1 MESNLIKTIFFASVV
16 WLAGALLTQDALGAD
31 TVVYAIRAGGA
42 VGTLDLNTGV
52 FSQVTTTPAP
62 FNGLGEYAGVLYG
75 ANGGCDCLFQFN
87 PTTAATTI
95 APHTFNQVVNGVNNG
110 FGALNGLGSTTAGLF
125 AIGVPTGG
133 NNILYSVD
141 PATGDPAMIG
151 VTGVI
156 AGGGVG
162 TLSASVDSSKLY
174 WEVQINCTDTLYSI
188 NTSTGAATTI
198 GSASTCVLPS
208 TPGNPTA
215 LVLTGG
221 TLWANFY
228 NKGFGTINTSSGA
241 QTLVSTNID
250 PTFVGFAP
258 FPLLPPTPVLVGS
271 MGHLAAEENWT
282 STFTLVN
289 KGVAPSQATLSF
301 FGDASDPTGD
311 GPLTLPLIFPQVSTT
326 TVTPAASVSRS
337 MAANASLIVQTAGP
351 QTPPV
356 LVGSAQL
363 AAAGLVD
370 GFAIFHHIPTAQEA
384 VVPMETRNAG
394 SYILAFDNTNGV
406 VLGVAVDNVSTLAGN
421 VGLIIRDDK
430 GEQLTTGSLAVSASG
445 HSSFVLS
452 TQYPV
457 TDGKRGTV
465 EIDTPPGGQISVLG
479 IRFTPPNNAL
489 TTIPA
494 LANVG
499 TGGGSIAHIAT
510 GNGWQTTFVLVNT
523 GTTIAPVTLK
533 FFADL
538 TGGPLTIPVSFPQI
552 PGGTVTLVSSVMQTL
567 NPGATLVIQSAAPL
581 SNPTPTVGSA
591 QVTTTGNVRGFVI
604 FRYNPNGQ
612 EAVVPLESR
621 VANSFVVAFDN
632 TASTATGIA
641 VNSVSL
647 QAMVVPVVVRN
658 DSGAQIATDTITL
671 PPNAHVAF
679 TLVTD
684 KYPQT
689 ANIRGTIEFGTPSGG
704 QIGALGIRIPIAHTF
719 TTLPALAK

>member
-1 MESNLIKTIFFASVV
+1 MESKLIKTIFFASVV
-16 WLAGALLTQDALGAD
+16 WLAGAILTQDAWGAD
-31 TVVYAIRAGGA
+31 TVVYALRAGGA

-52 FSQVTTTPAP
+52 FSQVTSTPVP
-62 FNGLGEYAGVLYG
+62 TVGFGEYAGVLYG

-87 PTTAATTI
+87 PATAATTI
-95 APHTFNQVVNGVNNG
+95 APQTFNQVDNGVANG

-125 AIGVPTGG
+125 VIGAGSSD
-133 NNILYSVD
+133 ILYSVD
-141 PATGDPAMIG
+141 PATGHPTRIG
-151 VTGVI
+151 DTGVI
-156 AGGGVG
+156 AGGGTG
-162 TLSASVDSSKLY
+162 TLSASVDSSQLY

-198 GSASTCVLPS
+198 GSVQACFPS
-208 TPGNPTA
+208 PTGNPTA
-215 LVLTGG
+215 LVFTGG

-228 NKGFGTINTSSGA
+228 TYGFGTISTSSGA
-241 QTLVSTNID
+241 QHLVSTSTQ
-250 PTFVGFAP
+250 PTFAAFAP
-258 FPLLPPTPVLVGS
+258 FPLIPPTPVLVGS
-271 MGHLAAEENWT
+271 MGHIAAEENWT

-289 KGVAPSQATLSF
+289 KGVAPSQAVLSF
-301 FGDASDPTGD
+301 FGDATGPTGD

-326 TVTPAASVSRS
+326 AITTASSVTRS

-370 GFAIFHHIPTAQEA
+370 GFAIFHQIPTAQEA
-384 VVPMETRNAG
+384 VVPMETRNAS
-394 SYILAFDNTNGV
+394 SYLLAFDNTGGIA
-406 VLGVAVDNVSTLAGN
+406 LGVAVENVATSDGN
-421 VGLIIRDDK
+421 VGVIIRDDK
-430 GEQLTTGSLAVSASG
+430 GLPLTTGSLAVSASG
-445 HSSFVLS
+445 HTSFVLA

-457 TDGKRGTV
+457 TDGKRGTI
-465 EIDTPPGGQISVLG
+465 EFDTPPGGQISVVG

-489 TTIPA
+489 TSIPA

-499 TGGGSIAHIAT
+499 TAGGSIAHIAT

-523 GTTIAPVTLK
+523 GTTLAPVTLK

-552 PGGTVTLVSSVMQTL
+552 PGGTVSLVSSVSQPL

-581 SNPTPTVGSA
+581 ANPTPTVGSA
-591 QVTTTGNVRGFVI
+591 QVTTTGNVSGFVI

-612 EAVVPLESR
+612 EAVAPLESR
-621 VANSFVVAFDN
+621 IANSFLVPFDN
-632 TASTATGIA
+632 TDNTATGIA

-647 QAMVVPVVVRN
+647 QTMNVPVIVR
-658 DSGAQIATDTITL
+658 DDTGAQIATDTITL

-689 ANIRGTIEFGTPSGG
+689 ANIRGTVEFGTPPGG
-704 QIGALGIRIPIAHTF
+704 QIGALGIRIPTAHTF
-719 TTLPALAK
+719 TTLPALAR

>member
-1 MESNLIKTIFFASVV
+1 MESKFNTISLASGV
-16 WLAGALLTQDALGAD
+16 WLAAAILTQIAWAAD
-31 TVVYAIRAGGA
+31 TVIYAIRTDGA

-52 FSQVTTTPAP
+52 FSQSSSTSSP
-62 FNGLGEYAGVLYG
+62 FSGLGEYAGVLYG

-87 PTTAATTI
+87 PATGATTAA
-95 APHTFNQVVNGVNNG
+95 PHNLNQVNNG
-110 FGALNGLGSTTAGLF
+110 FGVLNGLGSTTAGVF
-125 AIGVPTGG
+125 VIGAAAGN

-141 PATGDPAMIG
+141 PATGDPTMIG
-151 VTGVI
+151 TTGVI
-156 AGGGVG
+156 AAGGTGN
-162 TLSASVDSSKLY
+162 LSASVDSNKLY
-174 WEVQINCTDTLYSI
+174 WEVRLNCTDTLYSI
-188 NTSTGAATTI
+188 NASTGAATNV
-198 GSASTCVLPS
+198 GSASSCALPS
-208 TPGNPTA
+208 NPGNPTA
-215 LVLTGG
+215 LVFTGG

-228 NKGFGTINTSSGA
+228 THGFGTISTTSGA
-241 QTLVSTNID
+241 QTLVSTNTQ
-250 PTFVGFAP
+250 PTFAGFAP
-258 FPLLPPTPVLVGS
+258 FPLVPPTPVLIGS
-271 MGHLAAEENWT
+271 MAHIAAEENWT

-289 KGVAPSQATLSF
+289 KGVAPSEATLSF
-301 FGDASDPTGD
+301 FGDTSDPTGD
-311 GPLTLPLIFPQVSTT
+311 GPLPLQLVFPQQGTANLFPS
-326 TVTPAASVSRS
+326 SVHSQTLS
-337 MAANASLIVQTAGP
+337 ANASLIVQTAGP

-356 LVGSAQL
+356 LIGSAQL

-370 GFAIFHHIPTAQEA
+370 GFAIFHQIPTAQEA
-384 VVPMETRNAG
+384 VVPLEARNAP
-394 SYILAFDNTNGV
+394 SYLLAFDNTNDLS
-406 VLGVAVDNVSTLAGN
+406 LGVAVDNVAASAGN
-421 VGLIIRDDK
+421 VGVIVRDDT
-430 GEQLTTGSLAVSASG
+430 GAQLTTGSLAVLANG
-445 HSSFVLS
+445 HTSFVLA

-457 TDGKRGTV
+457 TAGKRGTI
-465 EIDTPPGGQISVLG
+465 EFDTPPGGQISVLG

-523 GTTIAPVTLK
+523 GTTLAPVTLK

-552 PGGTVTLVSSVMQTL
+552 PGGTVSLVSSVSQPL

-591 QVTTTGNVRGFVI
+591 QVTTPANVGGFVI

-621 VANSFVVAFDN
+621 VADSFVVAFDN
-632 TASTATGIA
+632 TVGTATGIA

-647 QAMVVPVVVRN
+647 QTVNVPVVVRN
-658 DSGAQIATDTITL
+658 DSGAQIAADTITL

-689 ANIRGTIEFGTPSGG
+689 ANIRGTVEFGTPIGG
-704 QIGALGIRIPIAHTF
+704 QIGALGIRIPLAHTF

>member
-1 MESNLIKTIFFASVV
+1 MESKLIKTIFFASAVC
-16 WLAGALLTQDALGAD
+16 LAGAILTHDALGAD
-31 TVVYAIRAGGA
+31 TLVYAARSGGA

-52 FSQVTTTPAP
+52 FSQSSNTPAAVA
-62 FNGLGEYAGVLYG
+62 GLGEYAGVLYG
-75 ANGGCDCLFQFN
+75 TSATCDCLFQFD
-87 PTTAATTI
+87 PTTAAMTA
-95 APHTFNQVVNGVNNG
+95 APHTFNQSNSG
-110 FGALNGLGSTTAGLF
+110 FGALNGFGSTTAGLF
-125 AIGVPTGG
+125 AIGAAAGS
-133 NNILYSVD
+133 NNILYSVNA
-141 PATGDPAMIG
+141 ATGDPTMIG
-151 VTGVI
+151 STGVV
-156 AGGGVG
+156 AGGGTG
-162 TLSASVDSSKLY
+162 NLSASDDSNKLY
-174 WEVQINCTDTLYSI
+174 WEVRLNCTDTLYSI
-188 NTSTGAATTI
+188 NPSTGAATTI
-198 GSASTCVLPS
+198 GSASSCILPA

-215 LVLTGG
+215 LVFTGG

-228 NKGFGTINTSSGA
+228 TKGFGTISTASGA
-241 QTLVSTNID
+241 QTLISTSTQ
-250 PTFVGFAP
+250 PTFAAFAP
-258 FPLLPPTPVLVGS
+258 FPLTPPTPVLVGS
-271 MGHLAAEENWT
+271 MAHIAAQENWT

-289 KGVAPSQATLSF
+289 KGVAPSQSTLSF

-311 GPLTLPLIFPQVSTT
+311 GPLPLQLVFPQQGTANIYLSSSSSQTL
-326 TVTPAASVSRS
+326 
-337 MAANASLIVQTAGP
+337 AANASLIVQTAGP

-370 GFAIFHHIPTAQEA
+370 GFAIFHQIPTTQEA
-384 VVPMETRNAG
+384 VVPMETRNAS
-394 SYILAFDNTNGV
+394 SYLLAFDNTGGIA
-406 VLGVAVDNVSTLAGN
+406 LGVAVDNVSTSAGN
-421 VGLIIRDDK
+421 VGVIVRDDK
-430 GEQLTTGSLAVSASG
+430 GELLTTRSLAISANG
-445 HSSFVLS
+445 HTSFKLAE
-452 TQYPV
+452 QYPV
-457 TDGKRGTV
+457 TDGIRGTV
-465 EIDTPPGGQISVLG
+465 EFDTPPGGQISVLG

-499 TGGGSIAHIAT
+499 TAGGSIAHIAT

-523 GTTIAPVTLK
+523 GTDLAPVTLK

-552 PGGTVTLVSSVMQTL
+552 PGGTVSLVSSVSQPL

-591 QVTTTGNVRGFVI
+591 QLTTTGNIGGFVI

-621 VANSFVVAFDN
+621 NANSFVVAFDN
-632 TASTATGIA
+632 TAGTATGIA

-647 QAMVVPVVVRN
+647 QTTVVPVVVRN
-658 DSGAQIATDTITL
+658 DSGTEIATDTITL

-689 ANIRGTIEFGTPSGG
+689 ANIRGTVEFGTPVGG
-704 QIGALGIRIPIAHTF
+704 QIGALGIRIPLAHTF

>member
-1 MESNLIKTIFFASVV
+1 MESKLIKAIFFASVV
-16 WLAGALLTQDALGAD
+16 WLAGAILTQDALGAD
-31 TVVYAIRAGGA
+31 TVVYAIRSGGA

-52 FSQVTTTPAP
+52 FSQTTSTTAAVS
-62 FNGLGEYAGVLYG
+62 GLGEYSGVLYG
-75 ANGGCDCLFQFN
+75 SSIGCDCLLQIN
-87 PTTAATTI
+87 PATAAVTI
-95 APHTFNQVVNGVNNG
+95 APHTFNQNGNG
-110 FGALNGLGSTTAGLF
+110 FGAQNGFGSTTAGLF
-125 AIGVPTGG
+125 AIGAAFGG
-133 NNILYSVD
+133 VNILYSVD
-141 PATGDPAMIG
+141 PATGDPTMIG
-151 VTGVI
+151 STGVV
-156 AGGGVG
+156 AGGGTG
-162 TLSASVDSSKLY
+162 SLSASNDSGKLY

-198 GSASTCVLPS
+198 GSVSACFPT
-208 TPGNPTA
+208 TTGNTTA
-215 LVLTGG
+215 LVFIGG
-221 TLWANFY
+221 TLWSNFY
-228 NKGFGTINTSSGA
+228 SHGFGTISTISGT
-241 QTLVSTNID
+241 QTLVSTSTQ
-250 PTFVGFAP
+250 PTFAAFAP

-271 MGHLAAEENWT
+271 MGHLAAQENWT

-289 KGVAPSQATLSF
+289 KGVAPSQAVLSF

-311 GPLTLPLIFPQVSTT
+311 GPLPLQLVFPQRGTANILPSSSYSQT
-326 TVTPAASVSRS
+326 

-370 GFAIFHHIPTAQEA
+370 GFAIFHQIPTAQEA
-384 VVPMETRNAG
+384 VVPMETRNAS
-394 SYILAFDNTNGV
+394 SYLLAFDNTNGV
-406 VLGVAVDNVSTLAGN
+406 TLGVAVDNVSTLAGN

-430 GEQLTTGSLAVSASG
+430 GLQLTTGSLAISPSG
-445 HSSFVLS
+445 HTSFVLS

-465 EIDTPPGGQISVLG
+465 EFDTPPGGQISVLG

-499 TGGGSIAHIAT
+499 TSGGSIAHFAT

-523 GTTIAPVTLK
+523 GTTLAPVTLK

-538 TGGPLTIPVSFPQI
+538 TGGPLTIPVSFPQV
-552 PGGTVTLVSSVMQTL
+552 PGGMVSLVSSVSQPL

-591 QVTTTGNVRGFVI
+591 QLTTTGNVSGFVI

-621 VANSFVVAFDN
+621 AANSFLVAFDN
-632 TASTATGIA
+632 TGGTATGVA

-647 QAMVVPVVVRN
+647 QTMVVPVIVR
-658 DSGAQIATDTITL
+658 DDTGAQIASDTITL

-679 TLVTD
+679 TLVSD

-689 ANIRGTIEFGTPSGG
+689 ANIRGTIEFGTPPGG

-719 TTLPALAK
+719 TTLPALAR